1 MRGNQHGSDLAPPP
15 EHHQQHKSQLGLPNN
30 SCSTEYVFIGL
41 SPIFTAQSTAS
52 LSTPSHSNSA
62 VSCRGFIFKHIM
74 PVGTRYKSP
83 ICLLSVGTKDYIKLE
98 INIKPVGFTVKS
110 RLPTQSYLTFL
121 HSILKVKRNSLALMY
136 EICYQLFSPTHLCI
150 TAQKLWQFVI

>member
-30 SCSTEYVFIGL
+30 SCSTVHINVFIDL
-41 SPIFTAQSTAS
+41 SPVFTAQSTAS
-52 LSTPSHSNSA
+52 LSIPSHSNSA
-62 VSCRGFIFKHIM
+62 VSCRGFIFKHTT

-83 ICLLSVGTKDYIKLE
+83 ICLLLVGTKDYINLE
-98 INIKPVGFTVKS
+98 SNIKPAGFMVTT

-121 HSILKVKRNSLALMY
+121 YSILKVKRNSPALMY
-136 EICYQLFSPTHLCI
+136 EIYVINCLYPTHL
-150 TAQKLWQFVI
+150 